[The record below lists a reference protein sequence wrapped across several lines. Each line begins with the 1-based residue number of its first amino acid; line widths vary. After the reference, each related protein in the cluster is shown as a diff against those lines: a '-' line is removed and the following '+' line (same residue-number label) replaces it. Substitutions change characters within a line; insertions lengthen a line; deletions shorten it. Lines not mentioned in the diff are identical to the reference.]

1 MQDAIDRVMQTYG
14 LLVTL
19 TAEQE
24 RRVRADVSAFLATSN
39 INDRTQ
45 LAVEG
50 LRYLRSQRPLLKS
63 RTRRPRKE
71 ATD

>member
-14 LLVTL
+14 LIVTL

-24 RRVRADVSAFLATSN
+24 QRVRADVSAFLAMSN

-50 LRYLRSQRPLLKS
+50 LRYLRNQRPGLKP
-63 RTRRPRKE
+63 RTRRPKE

>member
-24 RRVRADVSAFLATSN
+24 RRVRADVSAFLAKSN
-39 INDRTQ
+39 INDRTE
-45 LAVEG
+45 LAVEA
-50 LRYLRSQRPLLKS
+50 LKYLRSQRPGLKP
-63 RTRRPRKE
+63 RTRRPKKE
-71 ATD
+71 PAD